1 MKKLLYIIMLTLPM
15 IFVACD
21 NDDVVGASAPEDV
34 ADFPQGD
41 HDYDRE
47 FVSFKDKY
55 GSIVLYK
62 FTESQFRWAFTEYI
76 PYYGTM
82 GDESNVAIGWSLVKE
97 GLSVWPESFLQSRMP
112 FHIIL
117 ADSVYRKVDGYDENW
132 NTIKVK
138 KVQNSCYGYNHIA
151 FGVVNNRL
159 DPNDLATR
167 KQMVGDV
174 AYALIGYAVSKNKLE
189 IPESFDTLF
198 TRYKDHYS
206 TSMATKSDSYV
217 NEWGY
222 NGAGT
227 LEGSAEIDQYT
238 VYHDFALFVKYM
250 VMMSPETFEEQFLNE
265 NFDCGGFHDSSWTT
279 FTPEHPVRRKY
290 EAVRDYFKN
299 VVGIDLGAIGNR
311 VEQMQ

>member
-1 MKKLLYIIMLTLPM
+1 
-15 IFVACD
+15 
-21 NDDVVGASAPEDV
+21 
-34 ADFPQGD
+34 
-41 HDYDRE
+41 
-47 FVSFKDKY
+47 
-55 GSIVLYK
+55 
-62 FTESQFRWAFTEYI
+62 
-76 PYYGTM
+76 M

-299 VVGIDLGAIGNR
+299 VVGIDLGAIGTR